1 MMIQNFMPSVG
12 LVIALTII
20 IGGLALVLTPKR
32 LKGYA
37 TMAVICGAAA
47 VFLSLN
53 NFPFVQSCY
62 NQSQAILGR
71 IIDLEI
77 MSSVNRFF
85 FPYGLLIAVGGIG
98 AMCGVLVAQLVAW
111 GMGRRVTVSRE

>member
-12 LVIALTII
+12 LVIVWTII
-20 IGGLALVLTPKR
+20 IGALALLLTPKR

-37 TMAVICGAAA
+37 TVAVICGAAT

-62 NQSQAILGR
+62 NWSQLILGR

-77 MSSVNRFF
+77 MSPVNRFF

-98 AMCGVLVAQLVAW
+98 AMCGILMAQLVAW
-111 GMGRRVTVSRE
+111 RIRRRVTVSRE